1 MLIYIFMMYITIYAD
16 CFTTVSHSNMGEN
29 EIVENIRVEN
39 DKIEED
45 NEIDCHEEFK
55 KRSWVWN

>member
-1 MLIYIFMMYITIYAD
+1 MMYITIYAD